1 MIMNGRTLALLL
13 LAASLGAALPL
24 CAQQDL
30 SGAITRVNDSV
41 FTIKTDKSLGS
52 GFVID
57 PQGNALTCKHVVGD
71 AKQVDV
77 TLANGDKAKATLVAK
92 DDAHDLALL
101 KLDRAGL
108 PAAVFAA
115 PGNLKPGA
123 RVAAVGAPLGLT
135 NSVTE
140 GVVSALDREVNG
152 QKYMQID
159 AALNSGNS
167 GGPVVDDHGNVVGI
181 ATAMVKEANNVGFA
195 LPNDVVL
202 DFLKAQNITAAVALK
217 SATTETAPAGPTTP
231 GAPGAP
237 KPGPPAAP
245 QPLPLPP
252 APENHDTWMLPL
264 LSLVISLVVSLLVS
278 LLVTRI
284 CLQRTGPGAGAPPAT
299 AGYLPPTAAPP
310 PPPQQQDLSDI
321 DITLG

>member
-1 MIMNGRTLALLL
+1 MNGRSLALLL
-13 LAASLGAALPL
+13 IAPALGAAVLGAALPV
-24 CAQQDL
+24 CAQQDM
-30 SGAITRVNDSV
+30 SGAVSRVNDSV
-41 FTIKTDKSLGS
+41 FTIKAAKSLGS

-57 PQGNALTCKHVVGD
+57 AQGNALTCKHVLGD
-71 AKQVDV
+71 ATQVDV
-77 TLANGDKAKATLVAK
+77 TLANGDKTKANVVAK

-108 PAAVFAA
+108 PAVVFAHPDA
-115 PGNLKPGA
+115 IQTGA

-159 AALNSGNS
+159 AALNSGSS
-167 GGPVVDDHGNVVGI
+167 GGPVVDDHGDVVGI
-181 ATAMVKEANNVGFA
+181 ATATVEKATNIGLA
-195 LPNDVVL
+195 LPSGIAL
-202 DFLKAQNITAAVALK
+202 DFLKAQHLTGAVALVGAP
-217 SATTETAPAGPTTP
+217 ATGPAAPTAPAT
-231 GAPGAP
+231 A
-237 KPGPPAAP
+237 PPAASP
-245 QPLPLPP
+245 AAPPPPLPP
-252 APENHDTWMLPL
+252 PSSSAAWMVPV

-278 LLVTRI
+278 LLVTRMAW
-284 CLQRTGPGAGAPPAT
+284 QRMAPGGGALPPT
-299 AGYLPPTAAPP
+299 PGYLPPPPPAAG